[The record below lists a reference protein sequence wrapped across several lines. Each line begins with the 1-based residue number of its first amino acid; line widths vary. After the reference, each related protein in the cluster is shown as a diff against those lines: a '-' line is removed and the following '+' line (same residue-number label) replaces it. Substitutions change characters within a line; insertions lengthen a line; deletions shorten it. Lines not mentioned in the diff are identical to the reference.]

1 MREQA
6 KQRVFTKPKA
16 EMMNE
21 STNTAQPKPLTKWT
35 REQADAKIR
44 ELHTMSTSELTQ
56 LWAILFGCV
65 CYTRRKA
72 FIRRR
77 LEWRINTLVSG
88 GISERAMKRAE
99 QIADDTLLRVKSR
112 AFTSRTTQPEPTNV
126 VPQEC
131 RITRKYKGVEYTV
144 LRKDGAFIYNGHKY
158 ATLSEVSTII
168 AGYYVSGNKF
178 FNITQSQLKSTQQT
192 DSEQ

>member
-16 EMMNE
+16 KMMNE

-35 REQADAKIR
+35 REQADAKIK
-44 ELHTMSTSELTQ
+44 ELHSMSTSELTQ

-99 QIADDTLLRVKSR
+99 EIADDTLLRIKSR
-112 AFTSRTTQPEPTNV
+112 AFTSRTAKPEPTNV
-126 VPQEC
+126 VPKEC

-178 FNITQSQLKSTQQT
+178 FNITQSQLNSTQQT

>member
-1 MREQA
+1 MID
-6 KQRVFTKPKA
+6 
-16 EMMNE
+16 
-21 STNTAQPKPLTKWT
+21 STTTTTAHPKPLAKWT
-35 REQADAKIR
+35 RAQADAKIK

-99 QIADDTLLRVKSR
+99 EIADDTLLRVKSR
-112 AFTSRTTQPEPTNV
+112 AFTSRNPEPEAKPASAATAANAI
-126 VPQEC
+126 PQEC
-131 RITRKYKGVEYTV
+131 RITRKYKGVEHTV
-144 LRKDGAFIYNGHKY
+144 FRKDGAFIYNGHKY

-178 FNITQSQLKSTQQT
+178 FNITQSQLNATEQQ
-192 DSEQ
+192 Q

>member
-1 MREQA
+1 
-6 KQRVFTKPKA
+6 
-16 EMMNE
+16 MN
-21 STNTAQPKPLTKWT
+21 QPKPLAKWT

-99 QIADDTLLRVKSR
+99 EIADDTLLRVKSR
-112 AFTSRTTQPEPTNV
+112 AFTNRQPQPKPANA

-131 RITRKYKGVEYTV
+131 RITRRYKGVEYTV
-144 LRKDGAFIYNGHKY
+144 LRKDGGFIYNGHKY
-158 ATLSEVSTII
+158 GTLSEVSTII

-178 FNITQSQLKSTQQT
+178 FNITQSQLKATEEQQ
-192 DSEQ
+192 

>member
-1 MREQA
+1 
-6 KQRVFTKPKA
+6 
-16 EMMNE
+16 
-21 STNTAQPKPLTKWT
+21 
-35 REQADAKIR
+35 
-44 ELHTMSTSELTQ
+44 MSTSELTQ

-99 QIADDTLLRVKSR
+99 EIADDTLLRVKSR
-112 AFTSRTTQPEPTNV
+112 AFTTRTPQPTAPTNAI
-126 VPQEC
+126 PQEC
-131 RITRKYKGVEYTV
+131 RITRTYKGVEYTV
-144 LRKDGAFIYNGHKY
+144 LRKDGVFIYNGHKY

-178 FNITQSQLKSTQQT
+178 FNITKSQLNPTTHT

>member
-1 MREQA
+1 M
-6 KQRVFTKPKA
+6 A
-16 EMMNE
+16 ED
-21 STNTAQPKPLTKWT
+21 TNTNQSQWT

-44 ELHTMSTSELTQ
+44 ELYTMSTNELTQ
-56 LWAILFGCV
+56 LWAMLFGSV
-65 CYTRRKA
+65 CYTRRKQ
-72 FIRRR
+72 FIRQR

-99 QIADDTLLRVKSR
+99 EIADDTLLRVKSR
-112 AFTSRTTQPEPTNV
+112 AFRERKTQPTPANA

-131 RITRKYKGVEYTV
+131 RITRKFKGVEYTV

-178 FNITQSQLKSTQQT
+178 FNITQAQLKEYDNQ
-192 DSEQ
+192 

>member
-1 MREQA
+1 M
-6 KQRVFTKPKA
+6 TDS
-16 EMMNE
+16 
-21 STNTAQPKPLTKWT
+21 STTAQPKPLAKWT

-44 ELHTMSTSELTQ
+44 ELYTMSTSELTQ

-99 QIADDTLLRVKSR
+99 EIADDTLLRVKSR
-112 AFTSRTTQPEPTNV
+112 GFTSRQPQPTPANA

-131 RITRKYKGVEYTV
+131 RITRRYKGVEYTV
-144 LRKDGAFIYNGHKY
+144 LRKDGGFIYNGHKY
-158 ATLSEVSTII
+158 GTLSEVSTII

-178 FNITQSQLKSTQQT
+178 FNITQSQLKATEEQQ
-192 DSEQ
+192 